1 MPFLNEGWGIITI
14 SKLIYSFLI
23 FSTVLISYM
32 IVNAFRRNVL
42 FHEITADSAHAKDRS
57 LTLFFISDVHRR
69 KIDNNLLQKI
79 KNEIDIVIIGGDLT
93 ERGVPLKR
101 ISKNVE
107 NLSSLAPIYFIW
119 GNNDR
124 EVGEI
129 EIRKIIA
136 RYNGKILDNENTT
149 FPGHPTWGILG
160 TDDPSN
166 GSPDIAATLRNVDC
180 YEKTILVT
188 HTPSLFRKV
197 ELEFQPDLM
206 LAGHTHGGQ
215 IRIGKFGLFE
225 KGSFIIDGNR
235 AKLISNGF
243 GTTSLPLRLG
253 ADSEC
258 HVIKVN
264 Y

>member
-1 MPFLNEGWGIITI
+1 MF
-14 SKLIYSFLI
+14 
-23 FSTVLISYM
+23 
-32 IVNAFRRNVL
+32 VNAFKRNVL
-42 FHEITADSAHAKDRS
+42 FHEITTDSTHAKGRS

-69 KIDNNLLQKI
+69 KIDKHLLQKI
-79 KNEIDIVIIGGDLT
+79 KSEIDIVIIGGDLT
-93 ERGVPLKR
+93 ERGVPLTR

-107 NLSSLAPIYFIW
+107 NLSSLAPICFIW

-124 EVGEI
+124 EVGED

-136 RYNGKILDNENTT
+136 RYDGTILDNESI
-149 FPGHPTWGILG
+149 PIPSHPTWGVLG

-206 LAGHTHGGQ
+206 LSGHTHGGQ

-225 KGSFIIDGNR
+225 KGSFIIDGNI
-235 AKLISNGF
+235 AKLISNGY
-243 GTTSLPLRLG
+243 GTTSVPLRLG
-253 ADSEC
+253 ADAEC

>member
-1 MPFLNEGWGIITI
+1 
-14 SKLIYSFLI
+14 
-23 FSTVLISYM
+23 M
-32 IVNAFRRNVL
+32 ILNAFRRNVL
-42 FHEITADSAHAKDRS
+42 FHEITMNSTHVKNRS

-69 KIDNNLLQKI
+69 KIDKRLLQKI

-107 NLSSLAPIYFIW
+107 NLSSLGPIYFIW

-124 EVGEI
+124 EVGEE

-136 RYNGKILDNENTT
+136 SFNGKILDNENAP

-166 GSPDIAATLRNVDC
+166 GSPDIAATLRNVDR
-180 YEKTILVT
+180 YEQTILVT

-197 ELEFQPDLM
+197 ELEFQADLM

-215 IRIGKFGLFE
+215 VRIGKFGLFE
-225 KGSFIIDGNR
+225 KGTFKIDGNR
-235 AKLISNGF
+235 ARLISNGF

-253 ADSEC
+253 ANSEC